1 MTEEAMEI
9 RKKTTRAESAAKLIQ
24 WILICMFNRVG
35 CAACLVIEPI
45 KGYHLGG
52 YRDCSDLIC
61 SRDQNLLYI
70 PLGID
75 EMTKNSKYLAPG
87 VIDHAE
93 TD

>member
-1 MTEEAMEI
+1 MVI
-9 RKKTTRAESAAKLIQ
+9 RKKTTRAESAARLIQ

-45 KGYHLGG
+45 KGHHHGG

-61 SRDQNLLYI
+61 SRNQNLLYI

-75 EMTKNSKYLAPG
+75 EMTKKFKMHDS
-87 VIDHAE
+87 
-93 TD
+93 